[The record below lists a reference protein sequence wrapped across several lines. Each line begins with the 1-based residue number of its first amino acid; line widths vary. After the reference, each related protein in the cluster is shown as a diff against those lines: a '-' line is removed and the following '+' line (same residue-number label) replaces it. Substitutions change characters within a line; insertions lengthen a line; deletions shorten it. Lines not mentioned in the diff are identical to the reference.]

1 MKHTKCLNKMKLRE
15 ISWETEPTLR
25 AGLSCSVRARPL
37 EGLAGRHSPAF
48 ELTRT
53 KHTDCPRN
61 PAHLSPEF
69 LALELFCWQH
79 PECSRIGTG
88 G

>member
-53 KHTDCPRN
+53 KRTV
-61 PAHLSPEF
+61 
-69 LALELFCWQH
+69 LETRRTSFPGL
-79 PECSRIGTG
+79 
-88 G
+88 